1 MRDQLVILGP
11 PKLKLMF
18 AREINRALLYKW
30 NIRSSTITLVIYILY
45 GVFYQVDLPVWFDY
59 SLMAI
64 TLFNIVLVGV
74 LLYKSLTNRQL
85 VDHLKTAILL
95 GIFRLVINLV
105 LLLLIVNNSL

>member
-1 MRDQLVILGP
+1 
-11 PKLKLMF
+11 
-18 AREINRALLYKW
+18 
-30 NIRSSTITLVIYILY
+30 
-45 GVFYQVDLPVWFDY
+45 
-59 SLMAI
+59 MAI